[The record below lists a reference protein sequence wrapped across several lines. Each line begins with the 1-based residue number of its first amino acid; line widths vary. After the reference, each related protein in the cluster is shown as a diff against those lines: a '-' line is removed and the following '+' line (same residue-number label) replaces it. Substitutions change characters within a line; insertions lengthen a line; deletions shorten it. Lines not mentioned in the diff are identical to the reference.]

1 MFQPQRHC
9 HPHRHHDYNGQPHP
23 LPQLRHGKV
32 TVERVEVKNLAVA
45 REMVKSMAIEA
56 QVSSRNKNI
65 KISLKLICFNRSSGF
80 RSRLPAF
87 RLILHK
93 PGRSL
98 AQINDHYL
106 S

>member
-56 QVSSRNKNI
+56 QVSSRDKNI
-65 KISLKLICFNRSSGF
+65 KNL
-80 RSRLPAF
+80 
-87 RLILHK
+87 
-93 PGRSL
+93 
-98 AQINDHYL
+98 
-106 S
+106 